1 MQTLDRGWPSRTSHA
16 RVLGGLLMLL
26 AVLALVACN
35 GGGDN
40 TATDTPGPTVV
51 ASGTLAPTA
60 APGAGDFEKLA
71 ASYAAGVDGRVKY
84 SIDSKN
90 FGVHPQGTWVTYR
103 REGEIREDWEQDA
116 NGYLEKSVAII
127 ANDGFFFCSETPSL
141 VTCDEQP
148 SAKELEVILLLFT
161 TVKDYPGA
169 LLNGVAP
176 YTVADLPGETI
187 AGEETACF
195 DVTVDGR
202 IGGGP
207 EGAEKVKFCF
217 REDGTLLKYER
228 IVTFTD
234 PSQPEAWLN
243 AIAQEVG
250 DASPGDFVVPG
261 SPTQPAG

>member
-1 MQTLDRGWPSRTSHA
+1 MSTVRTGVL
-16 RVLGGLLMLL
+16 RVIALSL
-26 AVLALVACN
+26 AILVLTACN
-35 GGGDN
+35 SDDDN
-40 TATDTPGPTVV
+40 DDRATNTPGPTVV

-71 ASYAAGVDGRVKY
+71 ASYAAGVDGRVEY

-176 YTVADLPGETI
+176 YTAADLPGETI
-187 AGEETACF
+187 AGQEANCF
-195 DVTVDGR
+195 DVTVNGR

-207 EGAEKVKFCF
+207 EGTEKAKFCF
-217 REDGTLLKYER
+217 REDGTLLKMER
-228 IVTFTD
+228 VVTFTD

-250 DASPGDFVVPG
+250 DASPSDFVVPD